1 MKDTSGNMVV
11 MPGYKA
17 SAVVWSDS
25 TKYDAVALYLET
37 RNLKEVSRQ
46 LAIAYE
52 TIQYWKTEPWWDE
65 TVNEIEDGKA
75 RKLART
81 MENIVD
87 KSLIAVE
94 DRLEHG
100 DYAISPTTG
109 LTIRKPVSMKDA
121 AKVASDL
128 LDKKTKVEAKYQ
140 KELASTAIPQQLL
153 ELAKQFAS
161 FAKAKEIKQ
170 EPITI
175 EMEK

>member
-1 MKDTSGNMVV
+1 MVV
-11 MPGYKA
+11 MPAYTPSK
-17 SAVVWSDS
+17 VVWSDS
-25 TKYDAVALYLET
+25 TKYDVVALYLET

-46 LAIAYE
+46 LAINYE
-52 TIQYWKTEPWWDE
+52 FLQGWKTEPWWDE
-65 TVNEIEDGKA
+65 IVNEIEDGKA

-87 KSLIAVE
+87 KSLNAVE

-109 LTIRKPVSMKDA
+109 LIIRKPVSMKDA

-128 LDKKTKVEAKYQ
+128 IDKKAKVEEKYK

-161 FAKAKEIKQ
+161 FAKAKEIKH
-170 EPITI
+170 EPITL